1 VGDDGF
7 EAFVR
12 DRLPALV
19 RYGGVLSGNPHDGAD
34 LAQEALVRVSTRWA
48 RVSGGDPEAYVRRTM
63 ARLHVSFWRRIRR
76 ERLSGAPPDVGY
88 LDDGIARADGDVGL
102 ARALRALP
110 AKYRVVLV
118 LRYYEDRSDPE
129 IAALLGISRATVR
142 TRAARAL
149 ERLRA
154 VDVPDGGIAMR
165 GRVT

>member
-1 VGDDGF
+1 MADEGF

-12 DRLPALV
+12 ARLPALV
-19 RYGGVLSGNPHDGAD
+19 RYGTVLAGNPHDGAD
-34 LAQEALVRVSTRWA
+34 LAQEALVRVNGRWA
-48 RVSGGDPEAYVRRTM
+48 RISGGDPEAYVRRTM
-63 ARLHVSFWRRIRR
+63 ARLHVSFWRRVRR
-76 ERLSGAPPDVGY
+76 ERLSGAPPEAGY

-110 AKYRVVLV
+110 PKYRVVLV

-129 IAALLGISRATVR
+129 IAELLGISRATVR

-154 VDVPDGGIAMR
+154 ADFPHDITLERRLA
-165 GRVT
+165 